1 MNINYGEALSRH
13 LETVIPDERA
23 YSRIWLREV
32 APLASR
38 QAQAVQGGFT
48 GRSAGLGIRCRL
60 SVCAAAHFSRITCG
74 QYGGVRGV

>member
-38 QAQAVQGGFT
+38 QAQAVQG
-48 GRSAGLGIRCRL
+48 L
-60 SVCAAAHFSRITCG
+60 SLIHI
-74 QYGGVRGV
+74 